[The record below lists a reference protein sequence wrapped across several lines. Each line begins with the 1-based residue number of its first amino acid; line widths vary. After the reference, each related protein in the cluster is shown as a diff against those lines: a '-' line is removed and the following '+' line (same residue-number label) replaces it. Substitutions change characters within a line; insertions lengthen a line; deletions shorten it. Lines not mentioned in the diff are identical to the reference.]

1 MTAKELLSVC
11 HSRFEKY
18 MWYNIL
24 LRKESYCSAPGPG
37 HSAERQLPKLACL
50 LMRREAAVEK
60 RCSTQHRTQTGL
72 AAWLGAIDSPI
83 PMQRG
88 QLCLLGPCRHVPWRT
103 TQMRCQQRNNIC
115 RENLCPDLPCVR
127 PWLKPCMDRTTSFVC
142 RMLDTAKVR
151 CVLAVALL
159 LDLY

>member
-1 MTAKELLSVC
+1 
-11 HSRFEKY
+11 

-37 HSAERQLPKLACL
+37 HSAGRQLPKLACL
-50 LMRREAAVEK
+50 LMRREAAGAAVEK
-60 RCSTQHRTQTGL
+60 RCSTQHIARRQDSLHGWGQGHRFTHPHAARATLL
-72 AAWLGAIDSPI
+72 AWTMP
-83 PMQRG
+83 
-88 QLCLLGPCRHVPWRT
+88 PWRT

-115 RENLCPDLPCVR
+115 RENLCPALPCVR
-127 PWLKPCMDRTTSFVC
+127 PCLKPCMDRTTTSFVC